1 MRKSYFVKAHIM
13 KDGEQIHEYWA
24 VERVFFWKNPVIFIR
39 EFMNE
44 KEKIHPNCTVIVT
57 QFNRV

>member
-1 MRKSYFVKAHIM
+1 
-13 KDGEQIHEYWA
+13 